1 MLEYFFKKR
10 ENNMFFDW
18 YSLRHF
24 LAGLL
29 AGLVLIAL
37 RNKFILLEKFDFF
50 ILTGLILTILWEIF
64 EICLR
69 TVKHKFKRIYKFLN
83 RFLPEYLF
91 VTESKINII
100 SDIII
105 GVAGFVIIYFIFV

>member
-1 MLEYFFKKR
+1 MFKNIFEKR

-29 AGLVLIAL
+29 AGLVLVAL
-37 RNKFILLEKFDFF
+37 RNKFIVLEKFDFF
-50 ILTGLILTILWEIF
+50 ALTGLILTILWEIF

-69 TVKHKFKRIYKFLN
+69 TVKHKFKKLYKFLN

-91 VTESKINII
+91 MSESKINII

-105 GVAGFVIIYFIFV
+105 GMAGFIIIYFIFI